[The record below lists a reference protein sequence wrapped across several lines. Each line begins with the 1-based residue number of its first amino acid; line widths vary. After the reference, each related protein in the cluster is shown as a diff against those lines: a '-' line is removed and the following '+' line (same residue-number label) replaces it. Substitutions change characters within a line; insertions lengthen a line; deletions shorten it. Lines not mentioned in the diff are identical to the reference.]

1 MRTLKDSTNLHTVI
15 SLSVTSFLIVLNV
28 SIVISIIFIVLMK
41 LKNRNSD
48 DMEAGQINPQHGRVE
63 KQKDDIKKD
72 VPVEPNKAYAIHKV
86 SRCIK
91 ISTNETYAG
100 V

>member
-1 MRTLKDSTNLHTVI
+1 
-15 SLSVTSFLIVLNV
+15 
-28 SIVISIIFIVLMK
+28 
-41 LKNRNSD
+41 
-48 DMEAGQINPQHGRVE
+48 MEAGQINPQHGRVE